1 MKMKMKVIN
10 KVRRIFTTFENEVQH
25 YILMLEWLIQ
35 GGPKK
40 GATLKRDHFKTINP
54 F

>member
-1 MKMKMKVIN
+1 MDASYT
-10 KVRRIFTTFENEVQH
+10 IFSIFQQQLKDVH
-25 YILMLEWLIQ
+25 IQ

-40 GATLKRDHFKTINP
+40 RATLKRDHFKTIRP